1 MQQPLVEGTRPELP
15 NLSSLEAILGYTFK
29 DTALLSRSL
38 THRSYVNENKEAVTL
53 GHNERLEFLGDAV
66 LELIVTTYL
75 YTTFPQS
82 PEGELTAYRSSL
94 VNSDTLAAVAT
105 EIGIGEYIRLS
116 KGESKDMGRA
126 RTYILANTCEALL
139 GALYLDGGYE
149 AAQGMVERIILPRL
163 DGIIAN
169 KSWIDAKSLF
179 QARAQ
184 EIVGI
189 TPTYRTIKESGPDHD
204 KQFTVGV
211 FLQSEQI
218 AAGDGRSKQD
228 AEQSAARRGLEV
240 KGWM

>member
-1 MQQPLVEGTRPELP
+1 MQHIGAAGIKSELP
-15 NLSSLEAILGYTFK
+15 NLSSLESILGYTFK
-29 DTALLSRSL
+29 DQSLLARSL
-38 THRSYVNENKEAVTL
+38 THRSYVNENKEAVNL

-75 YTTFPQS
+75 YTSFPDS

-94 VNSDTLAAVAT
+94 VNSDTLASVAT
-105 EIGIGEYIRLS
+105 EIGVGEYIRLS

-126 RTYILANTCEALL
+126 RTYILANTCEAVL

-149 AAQGMVERIILPRL
+149 AARSVVEKIILPRL
-163 DGIIAN
+163 DDIIAN

-211 FLQSEQI
+211 FLNSEQI

-228 AEQSAARRGLEV
+228 AEQHAARKGLEV
-240 KGWM
+240 RGWM